1 MRKHVWVAAPTVAAV
16 AAALSVGLGH
26 RLGSRVLASE
36 KKPYTNWSSYEGG
49 PDSAQYSPLKQINK
63 TNVSQLKQAFFYPSP
78 HHGFRFG
85 SNPLIVDGVMFV
97 IGANENLTAI
107 DATTGKE
114 IWVWDAGHPR
124 TVSHRGVA
132 YWESKDR
139 SDRRIF
145 YATDQHMHAIDA
157 KTGKLI
163 DGFGDHGSIDLR
175 ENLDRDTSTIRAIQ
189 SGTPGHIFENLLILG
204 SATGEDYGSSPG
216 DIRAYNVLTGQMV
229 WTFHT
234 TPHPGEMGYDTW
246 PKDAWK
252 YIGGVNDWGGMAI
265 DEKRGVV
272 YIPLGSPTYDFYGA
286 DRTGANLF
294 SDCLLALD
302 ARTGKYLWHFQGV
315 HHDLWDYDFTTSPK
329 LLTVK
334 HNGKSVDII
343 AEAGK
348 TGFLYVLD
356 RTTGKPLWPI
366 EERPVPPSPMPG
378 EHAWPTQ
385 PFPTWPKPFA
395 RQAFPADDVNPYI
408 AGAEEREQLK
418 QTILAARNGLFV
430 PPSTENTIE
439 PVGNSGGSNWGS
451 SASDPTTG
459 MIYVLSKD
467 APTMIKLITKPPKRE
482 VPGSPATKGKAIYI
496 QNCQT
501 CHTAELKGQ
510 PPSIPS
516 LVGVVDRVGVDRIRY
531 IVSNG
536 SAPMPAFTD
545 IDDTDFE
552 NLLAYLKAPETAH
565 ISEAVMARL
574 MAPPAPPRD
583 IGDGLSTRYYTGYG
597 YMNSSE
603 NLPAIRPP
611 WSQITAYDL
620 NTGEI
625 KFQIPVGGVR
635 YLEKRGITEP
645 TGSFWPRGGAV
656 ATAGGLLF
664 LGTKSDGKLWAYD
677 KDTGKVL
684 WSTQTSAA
692 PEGVPSVY
700 EVDGQ
705 EYVVFS
711 ASPVTD
717 AFGEDSGPPVPAA
730 PGDSGGSVVQ
740 GYYVFTLPRN

>member
-1 MRKHVWVAAPTVAAV
+1 M
-16 AAALSVGLGH
+16 
-26 RLGSRVLASE
+26 
-36 KKPYTNWSSYEGG
+36 
-49 PDSAQYSPLKQINK
+49 
-63 TNVSQLKQAFFYPSP
+63 
-78 HHGFRFG
+78 
-85 SNPLIVDGVMFV
+85 
-97 IGANENLTAI
+97 
-107 DATTGKE
+107 
-114 IWVWDAGHPR
+114 
-124 TVSHRGVA
+124 
-132 YWESKDR
+132 
-139 SDRRIF
+139 
-145 YATDQHMHAIDA
+145 
-157 KTGKLI
+157 
-163 DGFGDHGSIDLR
+163 
-175 ENLDRDTSTIRAIQ
+175 
-189 SGTPGHIFENLLILG
+189 
-204 SATGEDYGSSPG
+204 
-216 DIRAYNVLTGQMV
+216 
-229 WTFHT
+229 
-234 TPHPGEMGYDTW
+234 
-246 PKDAWK
+246 
-252 YIGGVNDWGGMAI
+252 
-265 DEKRGVV
+265 
-272 YIPLGSPTYDFYGA
+272 
-286 DRTGANLF
+286 
-294 SDCLLALD
+294 
-302 ARTGKYLWHFQGV
+302 

-597 YMNSSE
+597 YMNSSGTC
-603 NLPAIRPP
+603 RRFVRRGRKSPP
-611 WSQITAYDL
+611 TI
-620 NTGEI
+620 
-625 KFQIPVGGVR
+625 
-635 YLEKRGITEP
+635 
-645 TGSFWPRGGAV
+645 
-656 ATAGGLLF
+656 
-664 LGTKSDGKLWAYD
+664 
-677 KDTGKVL
+677 
-684 WSTQTSAA
+684 
-692 PEGVPSVY
+692 
-700 EVDGQ
+700 
-705 EYVVFS
+705 
-711 ASPVTD
+711 
-717 AFGEDSGPPVPAA
+717 
-730 PGDSGGSVVQ
+730 
-740 GYYVFTLPRN
+740 